1 VGSRLARQHP
11 WREEMGMSVFART
24 RWLTSSERRDLLVGL
39 LFASPWIIGFL
50 GFTLFPIAS
59 SFYYSFTRYDLLRPP
74 VFLGLENYTNLFTSD
89 RDFRTV
95 AYNTIW
101 WVIFST
107 PLGVLSAFLM
117 ALLLNTNIIGR
128 SFFRAVFFFPSIV
141 PVVVSAFVWQFLL
154 NVQYGAVNA
163 TLQFLGFPIVPFL
176 SSPEVVKPTLV
187 VIHMWAQGAA
197 MVIFLATLQDVPRSL
212 YEAAIVD
219 GANSLRRLWHVTIPM
234 VSPVI
239 LFNFVMSFISG
250 FQYFTLP
257 WLLTQGG
264 PNQATEFYSLFLY
277 RNAFVFLRMGKANAL
292 AWLLFTVIIVFT
304 FLLFRLSGR
313 YVFYAGSSR

>member
-1 VGSRLARQHP
+1 MAVSVKFRRL
-11 WREEMGMSVFART
+11 T
-24 RWLTSSERRDLLVGL
+24 RAERREIGQGL

-50 GFTLFPIAS
+50 GFTLIPIVA

-74 VFLGLENYTNLFTSD
+74 AWIGMENYTNLFTND
-89 RDFRTV
+89 PNFRIV

-117 ALLLNTNIIGR
+117 ALLLNTNIVAR

-141 PVVVSAFVWQFLL
+141 PVVVSAFVWLFLL
-154 NVQYGAVNA
+154 NIQYGAVNA
-163 TLQFLGFPIVPFL
+163 TLQSLGLPVVPFL
-176 SSPEVVKPTLV
+176 SNPDYIKPTLV

-219 GANSLRRLWHVTIPM
+219 GANALRRLWHVTIPM

-239 LFNFVMSFISG
+239 LFNAVLSFIGG

-277 RNAFVFLRMGKANAL
+277 RNAFLYLRMGKANAL
-292 AWLLFTVIIVFT
+292 AWLLFVVIIVFT
-304 FLLFRLSGR
+304 YLLFRASGR
-313 YVFYAGSSR
+313 FVFYAGSSR

>member
-1 VGSRLARQHP
+1 MAVLARP
-11 WREEMGMSVFART
+11 RR
-24 RWLTSSERRDLLVGL
+24 LTPTERRELLVGL

-74 VFLGLENYTNLFTSD
+74 VFIGLENYTNLLTND
-89 RDFRTV
+89 EDFRIV
-95 AYNTIW
+95 AYNTAW

-107 PLGVLSAFLM
+107 PFGILSAFLM
-117 ALLLNTNIIGR
+117 ALLLNTKIVAR

-141 PVVVSAFVWQFLL
+141 PVVVSAFVWLFLL

-163 TLQFLGFPIVPFL
+163 TLQSLGLPVVPFL
-176 SSPEVVKPTLV
+176 SNPAIVKPTLV

-219 GANSLRRLWHVTIPM
+219 GASALRRLWHITIPM

-239 LFNFVMSFISG
+239 LFNLVMSFISG

-264 PNQATEFYSLFLY
+264 PAQSTEFYSLFLY
-277 RNAFVFLRMGKANAL
+277 RNAFVYLRMGKANAL
-292 AWLLFTVIIVFT
+292 AWLLFAVIIFFT
-304 FLLFRLSGR
+304 YLLFRFSGR
-313 YVFYAGSSR
+313 FVYYAGGSR

>member
-1 VGSRLARQHP
+1 MAGSVRVRRL
-11 WREEMGMSVFART
+11 T
-24 RWLTSSERRDLLVGL
+24 RLERREIVLGL
-39 LFASPWIIGFL
+39 LFASPWIIGLFA
-50 GFTLFPIAS
+50 FTLYPILS

-74 VFLGLENYTNLFTSD
+74 AFIGLDNYSFLLTSD
-89 RDFRTV
+89 EDFRVV

-117 ALLLNTNIIGR
+117 ALLLNTNIIAR

-141 PVVVSAFVWQFLL
+141 PVVVSAFVWLFLL
-154 NVQYGAVNA
+154 NIQYGAVNA
-163 TLQFLGFPIVPFL
+163 TLQYIGLPVVPFL
-176 SSPEVVKPTLV
+176 SNPKLIKPTLV
-187 VIHMWAQGAA
+187 LIHMWAQGGA
-197 MVIFLATLQDVPRSL
+197 MVIFLATLQDVPRTL

-219 GANSLRRLWHVTIPM
+219 GASALRRLWHVTIPM

-239 LFNFVMSFISG
+239 LFNLVLSFIAG

-264 PNQATEFYSLFLY
+264 PAQATEFYSLFLY
-277 RNAFVFLRMGKANAL
+277 RNAFIYLRMGKASAL
-292 AWLLFTVIIVFT
+292 AWLLFAIIILFT
-304 FLLFRLSGR
+304 GILFRVTGR
-313 YVFYAGSSR
+313 FVYYAGSAR

>member
-1 VGSRLARQHP
+1 MRG
-11 WREEMGMSVFART
+11 FARLRQMT
-24 RWLTSSERRDLLVGL
+24 NSDRRELLIGL

-50 GFTLFPIAS
+50 GFTLIPIAS

-74 VFLGLENYTNLFTSD
+74 AFIGMENYINLLTD
-89 RDFRTV
+89 DEDFRTV
-95 AYNTIW
+95 AYNTLW
-101 WVIFST
+101 WVIFSA

-117 ALLLNTNIIGR
+117 AVLLNTNIIGR

-141 PVVVSAFVWQFLL
+141 PVVVTAFVWQFLL
-154 NVQYGAVNA
+154 NVQYGAINS
-163 TLQFLGFPIVPFL
+163 TLQFLGLPIVPFL
-176 SSPEVVKPTLV
+176 SNPELVKPTLV

-212 YEAAIVD
+212 YEAATMD
-219 GANSLRRLWHVTIPM
+219 GANALRRLWHITIPM

-239 LFNFVMSFISG
+239 LFNMVMSFIGG

-257 WLLTQGG
+257 WLLTAGG

-277 RNAFVFLRMGKANAL
+277 RNAFIYLRMGKANAL
-292 AWLLFTVIIVFT
+292 AWLLFVVIIIFT
-304 FLLFRLSGR
+304 SLLFRASGR
-313 YVFYAGSSR
+313 WVHYAGATR